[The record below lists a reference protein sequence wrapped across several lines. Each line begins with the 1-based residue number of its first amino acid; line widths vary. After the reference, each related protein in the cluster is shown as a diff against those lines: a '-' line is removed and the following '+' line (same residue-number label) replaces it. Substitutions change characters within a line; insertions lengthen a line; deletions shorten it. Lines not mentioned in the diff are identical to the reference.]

1 IAISSPK
8 LYHVERN
15 VFVNILIE
23 LQTSGIEVA
32 ILTSIESDQT
42 EFLKSKGLFVKAI
55 SKLSL
60 CSCVIDKAITW
71 YGSINILGYAA
82 EEDNIIKI
90 EDFKLANEL
99 LNVIYDSKR

>member
-1 IAISSPK
+1 M
-8 LYHVERN
+8 
-15 VFVNILIE
+15 
-23 LQTSGIEVA
+23 
-32 ILTSIESDQT
+32 
-42 EFLKSKGLFVKAI
+42 
-55 SKLSL
+55 
-60 CSCVIDKAITW
+60 AITW

>member
-1 IAISSPK
+1 M
-8 LYHVERN
+8 
-15 VFVNILIE
+15 
-23 LQTSGIEVA
+23 
-32 ILTSIESDQT
+32 
-42 EFLKSKGLFVKAI
+42 
-55 SKLSL
+55 SL

>member
-1 IAISSPK
+1 M
-8 LYHVERN
+8 
-15 VFVNILIE
+15 
-23 LQTSGIEVA
+23 A

-99 LNVIYDSKR
+99 LNVIYDSKDDLDAIPYIGTIVKNIKGTIWYQILYKSYH